1 MRETAELLKSLNEIK
16 QKIETGEL
24 TAECAEKRIQ
34 NEIDRELSKP
44 AEKID
49 MAFVDACETFL
60 MTLGGKTADSH
71 YADNLR
77 TVRGQ
82 IRKKTEKKRMPRMG
96 KFAATACAMAAILAV
111 ITLMPGGVIDVLGLA
126 GNDHTRRLE
135 EMQDNPQNSA
145 IGEAPDGAEREIIPL
160 EKETLTLAQA
170 GAKNIA
176 TQDGKLRLLAQTYAD
191 VDDMGGIYMMLAL
204 VENATDSELTASGMY
219 FVGFDAAENRLET
232 AYDVRGNAVIPAGE
246 KALLSVEIEEGAMD
260 NAERFEMW
268 LDVCKTESAEKQ
280 EASAALRDHYF
291 VATLTENDTDG
302 EEANGYLSA
311 WAFDTQGMLLDG
323 FSASLEEGEQILAG
337 ESWIF
342 EKRIGSWVTLE
353 QEEDARVEAAGYRL
367 LTTGK

>member
-1 MRETAELLKSLNEIK
+1 MRETAELLKSLNDIK

-24 TAECAEKRIQ
+24 TAERAEKRIQ

-44 AEKID
+44 TEKID

-77 TVRGQ
+77 TMRGQ

-96 KFAATACAMAAILAV
+96 KFA
-111 ITLMPGGVIDVLGLA
+111 

-135 EMQDNPQNSA
+135 EMQDNPQNNA

-170 GAKNIA
+170 EEKNIA
-176 TQDGKLRLLAQTYAD
+176 TQDGTLRLLAQTYAD

-204 VENATDSELTASGMY
+204 VENATDSELTAGGMY
-219 FVGFDAAENRLET
+219 FVGFDAAGNRLET

-260 NAERFEMW
+260 HAERFEMW

-311 WAFDTQGMLLDG
+311 WAFDAQGMLLDG

-342 EKRIGSWVTLE
+342 EKRIGSWVMLE

>member
-1 MRETAELLKSLNEIK
+1 
-16 QKIETGEL
+16 
-24 TAECAEKRIQ
+24 
-34 NEIDRELSKP
+34 
-44 AEKID
+44 
-49 MAFVDACETFL
+49 
-60 MTLGGKTADSH
+60 
-71 YADNLR
+71 
-77 TVRGQ
+77 
-82 IRKKTEKKRMPRMG
+82 
-96 KFAATACAMAAILAV
+96 
-111 ITLMPGGVIDVLGLA
+111 
-126 GNDHTRRLE
+126 
-135 EMQDNPQNSA
+135 MQDNPQNSA

-170 GAKNIA
+170 EEKNIV

-204 VENATDSELTASGMY
+204 VENATDSELTANGMY
-219 FVGFDAAENRLET
+219 FVGFDAAGNRLET

-246 KALLSVEIEEGAMD
+246 KALLSVEIEEGTMD
-260 NAERFEMW
+260 HAERLEMW

-311 WAFDTQGMLLDG
+311 WAFDAQGMLLDG

-353 QEEDARVEAAGYRL
+353 QEENARVEAAGYRL
-367 LTTGK
+367 LTAGK